1 MCLLIIYKQT
11 VHYLYIKKVILVQ
24 SLALWY
30 KQCVQNK
37 FAETHLRG
45 YTVVLIDIGIA
56 DQDSRT
62 MQQKREFRFTNL
74 E

>member
-1 MCLLIIYKQT
+1 MCLLIISKQT
-11 VHYLYIKKVILVQ
+11 VHYLLVQ

-37 FAETHLRG
+37 IAETHLRG
-45 YTVVLIDIGIA
+45 YTVVLIDIGVA

-62 MQQKREFRFTNL
+62 MQQKREVRFTNL
-74 E
+74 EKA